1 MTAGAEVSRNER
13 DPRGRLV
20 WRSQGKYIQVSIIR
34 ESGTV
39 WGIVNGRPADS
50 DKRDAVC
57 F

>member
-39 WGIVNGRPADS
+39 WGIVNGRPGGQ
-50 DKRDAVC
+50 
-57 F
+57 